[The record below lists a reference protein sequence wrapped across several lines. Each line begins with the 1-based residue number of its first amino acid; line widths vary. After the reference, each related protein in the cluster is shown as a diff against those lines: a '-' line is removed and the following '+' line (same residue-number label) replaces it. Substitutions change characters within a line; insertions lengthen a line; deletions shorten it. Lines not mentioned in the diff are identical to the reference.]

1 MSSGQSED
9 NVAEE
14 KQKEANQ
21 VVKKGGIGVALAIVL
36 SLTWYLLADRYTP
49 YTSQARIEGYVVG
62 VAPQVAGTVTRVWA
76 RNNQEVEKGQ
86 PLFEIDPSQ
95 YQIALDRA
103 RSDLENAGRQVGAG
117 SEAVNAA
124 RANLLA
130 ARANER
136 KARQDA
142 DRLERLHKEDPGTI
156 SVRRVEVSQATLEQ
170 ARAQVTAAQAD
181 ILRAIEQMGGDDAAD
196 NSILKTALTAVAKA
210 ELDLA
215 NTLVKAPSRG
225 VVTDLTADVGRYAGT
240 GSPVLTLI
248 VIHDVWINAEFTE
261 NNLGHVE
268 VGTPVEILF
277 DVLPGR
283 VFKGEVRSVG
293 LGTSPGGDQPAG
305 TLPTI
310 QNNRDWLR
318 QSQRFP
324 VIIGFDTQQDAALR
338 PTCASADRRPSWP
351 TAKEPASS
359 SCWAR
364 PTSALRALLLCLLRW
379 FDRVC
384 RSAPGARFGSP
395 RSSRFRSRS
404 PTASACRCR
413 SSRRFSGSCSRP
425 RRRRRWD

>member
-1 MSSGQSED
+1 MSSGKSED

-36 SLTWYLLADRYTP
+36 SLTWYLLADRFTP

-76 RNNQEVEKGQ
+76 RNNQEVEKDQ
-86 PLFEIDPSQ
+86 PLFEIDRSQ

-130 ARANER
+130 TRANER

-142 DRLERLHKEDPGTI
+142 DRLERLYKEDPGTI

-181 ILRAIEQMGGDDAAD
+181 IQRSIEQMGGDVAAD

-240 GSPVLTLI
+240 GNPVLTLI

-293 LGTSPGGDQPAG
+293 LGTSAGGDQPAG

-324 VIIGFDTQQDAALR
+324 VIIGFDTEQDAALR
-338 PTCASADRRPSWP
+338 RNLRIGGQASVIAYSAGTSVLKLLGKAYIRL
-351 TAKEPASS
+351 AS
-359 SCWAR
+359 
-364 PTSALRALLLCLLRW
+364 
-379 FDRVC
+379 F
-384 RSAPGARFGSP
+384 
-395 RSSRFRSRS
+395 
-404 PTASACRCR
+404 
-413 SSRRFSGSCSRP
+413 FSYAY
-425 RRRRRWD
+425 

>member
-1 MSSGQSED
+1 MSSGKSED

-14 KQKEANQ
+14 KQEDANR
-21 VVKKGGIGVALAIVL
+21 VVKKGGIGVALAIVI
-36 SLTWYLLADRYTP
+36 SLTWYLLADRFTP

-62 VAPQVAGTVTRVWA
+62 VAPQVAGIVTRVWA
-76 RNNQEVEKGQ
+76 RNNQEVEKDQ
-86 PLFEIDPSQ
+86 PLFEIDRSQ
-95 YQIALDRA
+95 YQIALDKA

-156 SVRRVEVSQATLEQ
+156 SVRRVEVAQATLEQ
-170 ARAQVTAAQAD
+170 AQAQVTAAQAD
-181 ILRAIEQMGGDDAAD
+181 IQRAIEQMGGDNAAD
-196 NSILKTALTAVAKA
+196 NTILKTALTAVARA

-225 VVTDLTADVGRYAGT
+225 VITDLTADVGRYAGT

-248 VIHDVWINAEFTE
+248 VTHDVWINAEFTE

-277 DVLPGR
+277 DVMPGR
-283 VFKGEVRSVG
+283 VFDGEVRSIG
-293 LGTSPGGDQPAG
+293 LGTSAGRNQPVG
-305 TLPTI
+305 SLPTI
-310 QNNRDWLR
+310 QNDRDWLR

-324 VIIGFDTQQDAALR
+324 VIISFDTQQDEALR
-338 PTCASADRRPSWP
+338 RNLRIGGQASVIAYSEGTSVLKLLGKAYIRL
-351 TAKEPASS
+351 AS
-359 SCWAR
+359 
-364 PTSALRALLLCLLRW
+364 
-379 FDRVC
+379 F
-384 RSAPGARFGSP
+384 
-395 RSSRFRSRS
+395 
-404 PTASACRCR
+404 
-413 SSRRFSGSCSRP
+413 FSYAY
-425 RRRRRWD
+425 

>member
-1 MSSGQSED
+1 VADDKSEHTGGD
-9 NVAEE
+9 KPGAETAGE
-14 KQKEANQ
+14 AKQTDTSQ
-21 VVKKGGIGVALAIVL
+21 VVKKGGIGIALAIVI

-62 VAPQVAGTVTRVWA
+62 VAPEVAGTVTRVWA
-76 RNNQEVEKGQ
+76 RNNQEVEKDQ
-86 PLFEIDPSQ
+86 PLFEIDRSQ

-181 ILRAIEQMGGDDAAD
+181 IQRAIEQMGGDNAAD
-196 NSILKTALTAVAKA
+196 NTILKTALTAVARA

-248 VIHDVWINAEFTE
+248 VMQDVWINAEFTE
-261 NNLGHVE
+261 NNLGHVK

-283 VFKGEVRSVG
+283 VFKGEVRSIG
-293 LGTSPGGDQPAG
+293 LGTSAGGDQPAG

-310 QNNRDWLR
+310 QNDRDWLR

-324 VIIGFDTQQDAALR
+324 VIIGFDTQQDEALR
-338 PTCASADRRPSWP
+338 RNLRIGGQASVMAYSEGTSILKLLGKAYIRL
-351 TAKEPASS
+351 AS
-359 SCWAR
+359 
-364 PTSALRALLLCLLRW
+364 
-379 FDRVC
+379 F
-384 RSAPGARFGSP
+384 
-395 RSSRFRSRS
+395 
-404 PTASACRCR
+404 
-413 SSRRFSGSCSRP
+413 FSYAY
-425 RRRRRWD
+425 

>member
-1 MSSGQSED
+1 MSSEHSEAT
-9 NVAEE
+9 VAEE
-14 KQKEANQ
+14 KPKDANQ

-76 RNNQEVEKGQ
+76 KNNQEVEKDQ
-86 PLFEIDPSQ
+86 PLFEIDRSQ

-117 SEAVNAA
+117 TEAVNAA

-181 ILRAIEQMGGDDAAD
+181 IQRAIEQMGGDDAAD

-215 NTLVKAPSRG
+215 NTLVKAPSSG

-248 VIHDVWINAEFTE
+248 VIHDFWINAEFTE

-293 LGTSPGGDQPAG
+293 LGTSAGGDQPAG

-310 QNNRDWLR
+310 QNDRDWLR

-324 VIIGFDTQQDAALR
+324 VIIGFDTEQNAALQR
-338 PTCASADRRPSWP
+338 NLRIGGQASVMAYSEGTSILKLLGKAYIRL
-351 TAKEPASS
+351 AS
-359 SCWAR
+359 
-364 PTSALRALLLCLLRW
+364 
-379 FDRVC
+379 V
-384 RSAPGARFGSP
+384 
-395 RSSRFRSRS
+395 
-404 PTASACRCR
+404 
-413 SSRRFSGSCSRP
+413 FSYAY
-425 RRRRRWD
+425 

>member
-1 MSSGQSED
+1 MSSEQSED

-14 KQKEANQ
+14 KPKDASQ
-21 VVKKGGIGVALAIVL
+21 VVKKGSIGVALAIVV

-76 RNNQEVEKGQ
+76 RNNQEVEKDQ
-86 PLFEIDPSQ
+86 PLFEIDRSQ
-95 YQIALDRA
+95 YQIALDKA

-117 SEAVNAA
+117 SESVNAA

-181 ILRAIEQMGGDDAAD
+181 IQRAIEQMGGDDAAD
-196 NSILKTALTAVAKA
+196 NSILKTALTAVARA

-283 VFKGEVRSVG
+283 VFKGEVRSIG
-293 LGTSPGGDQPAG
+293 LGTSAGGDQPVG

-310 QNNRDWLR
+310 QNDRDWLR

-324 VIIGFDTQQDAALR
+324 VIIGFDTQQDETLR
-338 PTCASADRRPSWP
+338 RNLRIGGQASIIAYSEGTSVLKLLGKAYIRL
-351 TAKEPASS
+351 ASY
-359 SCWAR
+359 
-364 PTSALRALLLCLLRW
+364 
-379 FDRVC
+379 
-384 RSAPGARFGSP
+384 
-395 RSSRFRSRS
+395 
-404 PTASACRCR
+404 
-413 SSRRFSGSCSRP
+413 FSYAY
-425 RRRRRWD
+425 